1 MVSSLPNRRM
11 AGFNEGQSRFR
22 FKSVKFQVAAA
33 SLSQE
38 EEMIAERKRGNY
50 GWGQEK
56 AF

>member
-1 MVSSLPNRRM
+1 MVSSLPHGRM
-11 AGFNEGQSRFR
+11 AGFNEGQSRFH

-38 EEMIAERKRGNY
+38 EMMIEERKRGHY